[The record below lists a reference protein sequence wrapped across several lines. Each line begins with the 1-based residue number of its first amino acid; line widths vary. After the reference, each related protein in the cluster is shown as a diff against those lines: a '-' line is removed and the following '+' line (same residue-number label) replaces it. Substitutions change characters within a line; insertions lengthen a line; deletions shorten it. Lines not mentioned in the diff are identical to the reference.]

1 MGGRKNSEG
10 IAERRRVGG
19 MEEKS
24 RGWGAGEAPGG
35 RTSTERDAKSGRG
48 GADPGGN
55 GGESGRGAPAAKKTL
70 PRLQIPAR
78 RARGRKTERHKQR
91 RCEKG

>member
-24 RGWGAGEAPGG
+24 RGWGAGWEAPGG
-35 RTSTERDAKSGRG
+35 RTSTERGAKSGGG

-55 GGESGRGAPAAKKTL
+55 GGESGRGAPAAKKTS
-70 PRLQIPAR
+70 PKLQTSRASDWPEREKR
-78 RARGRKTERHKQR
+78 RAGH
-91 RCEKG
+91 GGGA